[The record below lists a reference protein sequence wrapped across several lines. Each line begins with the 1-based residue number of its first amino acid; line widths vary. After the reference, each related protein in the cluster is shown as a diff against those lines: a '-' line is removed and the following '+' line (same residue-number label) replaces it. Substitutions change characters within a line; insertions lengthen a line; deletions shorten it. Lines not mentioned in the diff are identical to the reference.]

1 MKLKFFFLFST
12 VTFLLMFYPGE
23 SIYFNIFANNR
34 ALFLQQEKAVTLKI
48 NPVPITRTDAKP
60 ETTAGGLYLVDLP
73 SFTPVLATNPHKH
86 LYPASTTK
94 VITALVAYDV
104 FKPDDVITVKRVIEE
119 GQVMGLVKGEHITV
133 ENLLYGMLVY
143 SGNDAAY
150 AFADA
155 YGYDTFIE
163 LMNKKAKKMGM
174 KDTHFRNPAGFDDPQ
189 QYSTAYDL
197 ALASRELLKNKLLK
211 KIVSTKEIIISDED
225 FKIFHKLTNVNKLL
239 GEIQGIGGLKTG
251 YTEIAGENLISFYKK
266 GTHEF
271 IIVILNSLDRFSD
284 TKNVV
289 KWIDE
294 NVSYITVKDLQ

>member
-1 MKLKFFFLFST
+1 
-12 VTFLLMFYPGE
+12 MFYPGE